1 MFFFSEGDSHV
12 FVEVFSVLIVCVTMR
27 LASGIGYY

>member
-12 FVEVFSVLIVCVTMR
+12 FVEVFSVLIVCVTM
-27 LASGIGYY
+27 SIVYY